1 MNFSIGYLWGRI
13 LGIILILKGGAVI
26 VGVRLF
32 PRLDPFLY
40 EQTVLEWNSPP
51 MYSAFVVAAIFMV
64 LGVLIL
70 FKKALGWYLLYL
82 MLVLVGI
89 GIPAFLV
96 VVIGSDFSKIDT
108 TTIWFAI
115 VAFVLTLLCWV
126 FLWIQVKYCRSRAI

>member
-13 LGIILILKGGAVI
+13 LGIILILKGGVII

-32 PRLDPFLY
+32 PRFDPFLY
-40 EQTVLEWNSPP
+40 QQTVLESNSPL
-51 MYSAFVVAAIFMV
+51 MYSAFFLAAIIV
-64 LGVLIL
+64 ISGVLIL

-82 MLVLVGI
+82 MLALVGI

-96 VVIGSDFSKIDT
+96 VAIGSDLNRIDT

-115 VAFVLTLLCWV
+115 VAIVLTLLCWF
-126 FLWIQVKYCRSRAI
+126 FLSIQVKYWRRRAI

>member
-1 MNFSIGYLWGRI
+1 MNFPVGYLWGRI

-26 VGVRLF
+26 VGVRFF
-32 PRLDPFLY
+32 PRFDPFLY
-40 EQTVLEWNSPP
+40 QQTVLEWNSLL
-51 MYSAFVVAAIFMV
+51 MYSPIVLAAIFV
-64 LGVLIL
+64 VPGVLIL

-126 FLWIQVKYCRSRAI
+126 FLWIQVKCWRRRIV

>member
-40 EQTVLEWNSPP
+40 EQTVLEWNSPL

-82 MLVLVGI
+82 MLALVGI

>member
-40 EQTVLEWNSPP
+40 EQTVLEWNSLL
-51 MYSAFVVAAIFMV
+51 MYSPIVLAAIFV
-64 LGVLIL
+64 VPGVLIL

-126 FLWIQVKYCRSRAI
+126 FLWIQVKCWRRRIV

>member
-26 VGVRLF
+26 VGVRFF
-32 PRLDPFLY
+32 PRFDPFLY
-40 EQTVLEWNSPP
+40 QQTVLEWNSLL
-51 MYSAFVVAAIFMV
+51 MYSPIVLAAIFV
-64 LGVLIL
+64 VPGVLIL

-126 FLWIQVKYCRSRAI
+126 FLWIQVKYWKRRVV

>member
-1 MNFSIGYLWGRI
+1 MI
-13 LGIILILKGGAVI
+13 I

-32 PRLDPFLY
+32 PRFDPFLY
-40 EQTVLEWNSPP
+40 QQTVLEWNSLL
-51 MYSAFVVAAIFMV
+51 MYSPIVLAAIFV
-64 LGVLIL
+64 VPGVLIL

-126 FLWIQVKYCRSRAI
+126 FLWIQVKCWRRRIV

>member
-13 LGIILILKGGAVI
+13 LGIILILKGRAVI
-26 VGVRLF
+26 SGVRFF
-32 PRLDPFLY
+32 PRFDPFLY
-40 EQTVLEWNSPP
+40 QQTVLEWNSLL
-51 MYSAFVVAAIFMV
+51 MYSPIVLAAIFV
-64 LGVLIL
+64 VPGVLIL

-89 GIPAFLV
+89 GIPAFLL